1 MKRVGK
7 AAKDRASDS
16 GKESAPG
23 AKQAQKMRG
32 RSEMEDCEP
41 DDREVVL
48 LAVTGRSPAVLTET
62 IWALSHP
69 ADGSPP
75 VVPHRVVVVT
85 TVEGRRELE
94 RVFQPSQVLGGIS
107 PWEALRQSLEREG
120 LPVTGRLRFG
130 RTGDDIRVIT
140 RVNPAKQE
148 SEELSDIRS
157 GEDNDAAADFLLDQV
172 RGVVENPDTRLI
184 ASIAGGRKTMSA
196 LLYACMTLV
205 ARETDAVAH
214 VLVSEP
220 YEGLAEFW
228 FPGQPGG
235 FPADA
240 AGRRH
245 DPAAARVE
253 LAWVPF
259 VALRELFARELG
271 RKPGTFTRLVEMCRG
286 QIRRRA
292 AEGLR
297 IALDTQRA
305 ELEVNGVRLG
315 LAPTEMLVFLFLAQ
329 RAKQREPAFGSYKDA
344 VGELNAF
351 RNEGRMQAGG
361 RTGSWWQAA
370 SLAAEWD
377 EHDLARAVGFLRQK
391 LRGAGGEAA
400 ILAQCL
406 PVKGRCSLDVE
417 GALIHIK

>member
-1 MKRVGK
+1 M
-7 AAKDRASDS
+7 
-16 GKESAPG
+16 
-23 AKQAQKMRG
+23 
-32 RSEMEDCEP
+32 
-41 DDREVVL
+41 
-48 LAVTGRSPAVLTET
+48 
-62 IWALSHP
+62 
-69 ADGSPP
+69 
-75 VVPHRVVVVT
+75 PHRVVVVT

-107 PWEALRQSLEREG
+107 PWEALRRALEREG

-157 GEDNDAAADFLLDQV
+157 GVDNDAAANFLLDQV
-172 RGVVENPDTRLI
+172 RSVVENPDTRLI

-205 ARETDAVAH
+205 ARETDALTH

-235 FPADA
+235 PVPDA

-259 VALRELFARELG
+259 VALRELFMKELG

-297 IALDTQRA
+297 ITLDTQRA

-329 RAKQREPAFGSYKDA
+329 RAKRREPAFGSYKDA
-344 VGELNAF
+344 VEELNAF

-361 RTGSWWQAA
+361 RPGSWWQAA

-391 LRGAGGEAA
+391 LRGAGGDATL
-400 ILAQCL
+400 LAQCL
-406 PVKGRCSLDVE
+406 PTKGRCSLDVE
-417 GALIHIK
+417 GSLIYVK